1 MKASAFARRVGRS
14 IAVLA
19 LVAAGFLARPSRADD
34 TIELAERARVQFA
47 LGLELYEQGDF
58 EQAAVA
64 FETANKLNPSYKIL
78 FNIAQT
84 ENELKHYARAI
95 EAYRGYLAGGGS
107 GISAERS
114 DQVQKEIARLEPLVG
129 EIALIGG
136 AKGAVVLVD
145 GERRGTTPVESSIVV
160 DLGDHEVVVK
170 RGATEMHRERVRVGG
185 GMRVR
190 LELGEEQEPV
200 GPVDVDV
207 DVDEDGDGGGRRVW
221 TWVALGVG
229 AAAGI
234 GAGVTGG
241 LAISKADDLESSC
254 PDEIC
259 GAGQRDTLDS
269 ARSLAMATDVLIGVA
284 AVGVAAAVVLFFV
297 EPGLS
302 AGDEDGAVVAGP
314 LLGPDTVGWTV
325 GGRF

>member
-1 MKASAFARRVGRS
+1 MLPRPESWSRMAIGAL
-14 IAVLA
+14 AVLA
-19 LVAAGFLARPSRADD
+19 LFSTARMAAADEP
-34 TIELAERARVQFA
+34 IELAERARVQFL
-47 LGLELYEQGDF
+47 LGLDLYEQGDF
-58 EQAAVA
+58 EQAVVA

-95 EAYRGYLAGGGS
+95 EAYRAYLAGGGTE
-107 GISAERS
+107 ISAERVALV
-114 DQVQKEIARLEPLVG
+114 DREIARLVPLVG
-129 EIALIGG
+129 EIELVTGV
-136 AKGAVVLVD
+136 KGAVVLVD
-145 GERRGTTPVESSIVV
+145 GERRGTTPLESPLTV

-170 RGATEMHRERVRVGG
+170 RGAAEIHRERVRVGG

-190 LELGEEQEPV
+190 LDLSATGEGPDDHPDA
-200 GPVDVDV
+200 GGRPVDP
-207 DVDEDGDGGGRRVW
+207 EGRDGHRVW

-241 LAISKADDLESSC
+241 LAVSKADDLESSC
-254 PDEIC
+254 PDKTC
-259 GAGQRDTLDS
+259 GTGQQDTLDS
-269 ARSLAMATDVLIGVA
+269 ARSLATTTDVLIGVA

-302 AGDEDGAVVAGP
+302 DKEENSAVVAGP
-314 LLGPDTVGWTV
+314 FLGPDAVGWTV